1 MKTGG
6 SLLTIG
12 LLLALS
18 GCAHTG
24 VTMFAGE
31 KGEHGSIAVLDP
43 KTGAD
48 LAILDQANSRTAI
61 TNGKPGS
68 AKAMSADRANLRYG
82 GLLSDVPEPP
92 KLFVLYFREG
102 STDLVDESNSL
113 IPELF
118 QEMKRR
124 AGVDIQLVGHTDT
137 VGDAAANDALSVQRA
152 KIVEEMLVKMGMS
165 LDIMRATGRGEREP
179 LEPTGDNVASVFNR
193 RVEVYIK

>member
-6 SLLTIG
+6 SLLLI
-12 LLLALS
+12 ALS
-18 GCAHTG
+18 LAAAGCARTG

-31 KGEHGSIAVLDP
+31 KGEKGSIAVLDP

-48 LAILDQANSRTAI
+48 LAILDQANRRTGI
-61 TNGKPGS
+61 TNGKPGA
-68 AKAMSADRANLRYG
+68 AKLMTQAASDRRFG
-82 GLLSDVPEPP
+82 ELLSNVPEQP
-92 KLFVLYFREG
+92 KLFVLYFQEG
-102 STDLVDESNSL
+102 STSLVDQSNSL

-124 AGVDIQLVGHTDT
+124 PGVDIQIVGHTDT
-137 VGDAAANDALSVQRA
+137 VGDATANDTLSVQRA
-152 KIVEEMLVKMGMS
+152 KIVAEMLTKMGMAP
-165 LDIMRATGRGEREP
+165 DILRATGRGEREP